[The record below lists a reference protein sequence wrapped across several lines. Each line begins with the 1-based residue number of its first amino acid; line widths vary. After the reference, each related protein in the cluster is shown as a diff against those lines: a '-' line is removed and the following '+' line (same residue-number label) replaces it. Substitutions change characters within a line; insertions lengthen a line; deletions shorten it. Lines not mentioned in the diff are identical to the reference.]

1 MFAVNI
7 RLRSAVKN
15 VAMAA
20 EAAST
25 QLFVGGLSVGTTEL
39 DLQKALGIE
48 CERVQLYAGGSYA
61 FVTLPSAAA
70 ADALLQSP
78 PPLLRIE
85 RARPQAEAP
94 PRGKAAGAAA
104 PCSMLVCVLGPAAQR
119 ADPGRVIARRHA
131 VAVGPNAS
139 CSNDPG

>member
-1 MFAVNI
+1 MA
-7 RLRSAVKN
+7 RGVKN

-25 QLFVGGLSVGTTEL
+25 QLFVGGLAVGTTET
-39 DLQKALGIE
+39 DVQEALGVA

-61 FVTLPSAAA
+61 FVTISAAA

-94 PRGKAAGAAA
+94 GTASRAVECEPEEPAALG
-104 PCSMLVCVLGPAAQR
+104 CSMALLMR
-119 ADPGRVIARRHA
+119 TEMWR
-131 VAVGPNAS
+131 
-139 CSNDPG
+139 